1 MKLSRRS
8 FMKANAVAAAAAAAG
23 LSVPGVARAVVGQQ
37 EAIKWDKR
45 RAVSAVLVAAFWSE
59 RSRGVWWPVRATR
72 THRLT
77 VA

>member
-23 LSVPGVARAVVGQQ
+23 LSVPGVA
-37 EAIKWDKR
+37 